1 MCTTLS
7 SDQNTDSPTEIRR
20 IQDEHPNEANTFQRG
35 RLKGILRPTRHI
47 GGALLKE
54 RIAKQFL
61 QKGSIQE
68 PWNPPYTNA
77 YPEITCHPIKKE
89 DKFVIL
95 ASDGLWDLLS
105 NEEAICLVTEYQ
117 ELLDKNLLPND
128 VSAST
133 FLIERALSKITICDH
148 PSGLSD
154 DLKDISTIT
163 KIMEI
168 PEQQKRNIYDD
179 ITVSVIF
186 LDRERNSNHLLH
198 PTIKPKMPRILD
210 RVNNLK
216 TYVETTPLFDLITSG
231 SSAESVELKQYLE
244 NCWPVDMDRWTTEKM
259 TTQLLLESFGIV
271 Q

>member
-1 MCTTLS
+1 MYLNNSQKFVAYKKELVKIAIISAFKDADEHFICESIVNYLKGFDAKLDRCISGSCCIVTLVEDNILYTANLGDCRAILGSQIDGHYVCTTLS

-105 NEEAICLVTEYQ
+105 NEEAKIG
-117 ELLDKNLLPND
+117 
-128 VSAST
+128 
-133 FLIERALSKITICDH
+133 RAH
-148 PSGLSD
+148 
-154 DLKDISTIT
+154 
-163 KIMEI
+163 
-168 PEQQKRNIYDD
+168 
-179 ITVSVIF
+179 V
-186 LDRERNSNHLLH
+186 
-198 PTIKPKMPRILD
+198 
-210 RVNNLK
+210 
-216 TYVETTPLFDLITSG
+216 
-231 SSAESVELKQYLE
+231 
-244 NCWPVDMDRWTTEKM
+244 
-259 TTQLLLESFGIV
+259 
-271 Q
+271 